1 MVAHTCNP
9 ATQEVEQKNCK
20 FWPSLDYFF
29 EILYLKKNVFEI
41 YCTMTV
47 VNNVIHISKL
57 LIEQILNVHITK
69 NKCVK

>member
-1 MVAHTCNP
+1 
-9 ATQEVEQKNCK
+9 
-20 FWPSLDYFF
+20 
-29 EILYLKKNVFEI
+29 
-41 YCTMTV
+41 MTV